1 MKNIKTYS
9 RKKFSI
15 KFSIWELNAISAA
28 RAFNMPDD
36 EFEIFD
42 IDKFFYEFEKEH
54 GLLNIVAEDIDSYSY
69 S

>member
-9 RKKFSI
+9 NKKFCLS
-15 KFSIWELNAISAA
+15 FSKWDLNAISFT
-28 RAFNMPDD
+28 RACNIPH
-36 EFEIFD
+36 EACIPFD
-42 IDKFFYEFEKEH
+42 IDKFNYEYEKEH